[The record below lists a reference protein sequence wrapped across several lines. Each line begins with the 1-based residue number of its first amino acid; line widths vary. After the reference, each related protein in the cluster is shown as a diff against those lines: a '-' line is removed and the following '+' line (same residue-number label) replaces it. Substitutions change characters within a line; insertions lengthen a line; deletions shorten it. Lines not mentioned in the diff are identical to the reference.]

1 MSVGPP
7 RKLLATGML
16 PFTAAWQQLRPGL
29 RILMYHRVRPVSQYD
44 QLSVTPSRFE
54 AQLSVLA
61 ARARIVSL
69 EQALAEW
76 KEAPRRPASVAVTFD
91 DGYRD
96 NLLYALPALRRFG
109 VPATVFVTTCFCDQ
123 TRVHPRYAG
132 EPGPVHLDWDEVRW
146 LGRQAGISIGS
157 HGVTHAR
164 LAQCTD
170 EESWQEIVG
179 SRQAI
184 ERELGDAAPIFC
196 YPSGDFGAREVRY
209 VRDAGY
215 RAAVTVA
222 PGVNRAA
229 TDVFSLRRT
238 EMTDRDGP
246 LELRLKLAGAF
257 DPMHSLLH
265 RRRLSRFS
273 REAGRMGTA

>member
-1 MSVGPP
+1 
-7 RKLLATGML
+7 
-16 PFTAAWQQLRPGL
+16 
-29 RILMYHRVRPVSQYD
+29 
-44 QLSVTPSRFE
+44 
-54 AQLSVLA
+54 
-61 ARARIVSL
+61 
-69 EQALAEW
+69 
-76 KEAPRRPASVAVTFD
+76 
-91 DGYRD
+91 
-96 NLLYALPALRRFG
+96 
-109 VPATVFVTTCFCDQ
+109 
-123 TRVHPRYAG
+123 
-132 EPGPVHLDWDEVRW
+132 VHLDWDEVRW